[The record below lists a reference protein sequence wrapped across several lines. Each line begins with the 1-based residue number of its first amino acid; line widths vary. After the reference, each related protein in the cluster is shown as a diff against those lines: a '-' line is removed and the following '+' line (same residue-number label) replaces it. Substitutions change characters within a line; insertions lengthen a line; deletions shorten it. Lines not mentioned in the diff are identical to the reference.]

1 MFLISVDGV
10 RVDLP
15 AIDPRQVLSERLR
28 LYKLTPDGKNAARL
42 QSFRTLNW
50 AYLAKT
56 AFGGLHAR
64 QLADAGLL
72 LAADGQVLGHCF
84 DQFFHFCQ

>member
-28 LYKLTPDGKNAARL
+28 LYKLKATI
-42 QSFRTLNW
+42 TLE
-50 AYLAKT
+50 AQDFDKQAFASGTIYEVRACSRMTVTVTSTTAKV
-56 AFGGLHAR
+56 ASSL
-64 QLADAGLL
+64 
-72 LAADGQVLGHCF
+72 
-84 DQFFHFCQ
+84 